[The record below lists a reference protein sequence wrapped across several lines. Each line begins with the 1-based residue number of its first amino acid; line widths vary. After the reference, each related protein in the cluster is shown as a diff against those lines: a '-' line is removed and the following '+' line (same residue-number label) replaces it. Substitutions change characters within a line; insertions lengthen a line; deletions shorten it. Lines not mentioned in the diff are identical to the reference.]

1 MDLKRGAK
9 AVQDLESNASKLS
22 KLIPELSEVKKTLE
36 ALKKAET
43 TGQKQLKEYEKN
55 LSKLES
61 QLTESIQLKLA
72 EGLAEVSSRTKDLY
86 DLSITESAKLKSD
99 LEKLQAEIL
108 SQAKS
113 LVKQGEQ
120 LQTLSAQ
127 LETAKNADD
136 KFRSRIWKIIA
147 AGVFVILIS
156 GFVLL
161 LVISQ
166 RYSLF

>member
-86 DLSITESAKLKSD
+86 DLSITERSKTQSDLDELKSN
-99 LEKLQAEIL
+99 L
-108 SQAKS
+108 SDQAKALEALTS
-113 LVKQGEQ
+113 
-120 LQTLSAQ
+120 Q
-127 LETAKNADD
+127 LE
-136 KFRSRIWKIIA
+136 I
-147 AGVFVILIS
+147 
-156 GFVLL
+156 
-161 LVISQ
+161 ISQ
-166 RYSLF
+166 TVNEMSEGKKKFQSKLLKGLLFIIILLAGAVVLGVM